1 MIVLVTGASGFV
13 GSQLLYSLI
22 LDQIDVVASSRTG
35 AGVSVKQRVH
45 AKPLEANTDWTE
57 ELSGA
62 THVIHCAARAHVM
75 DESEAD
81 PLSIYRQVNT
91 EATLNLA
98 EQAAKAGVQRFIF
111 ISSIKVNGESTE
123 PDKPF
128 SPEDSFIP
136 TDPYGIS
143 KFEAEQ
149 GLRKIAKQTGMEV
162 VIIRPPLAY
171 GPGVKANF
179 ASLIS
184 LVIKQIPLPLK
195 SLRNQ
200 RSFIGIDNLVDFIKL
215 CLTHPK
221 AANQTFLISDDRDV
235 STPELISIIAQA
247 FNKNARLFWFPM
259 PLLKFALML
268 IGKSKQFD
276 RLAGSLTVDISKAKT
291 LLNWKPVRTME
302 QQMADTA
309 KAYYDEKTI

>member
-1 MIVLVTGASGFV
+1 MKVLLTGATGFV
-13 GSQLLYSLI
+13 GSQLLDSLI
-22 LDQIDVVASSRTG
+22 INQIEVVATCRT
-35 AGVSVKQRVH
+35 AAANSANQRVH
-45 AKPLEANTDWTE
+45 AKPLEADTDWSE
-57 ELSGA
+57 VLSGV

-75 DESEAD
+75 DENEAD

-98 EQAAKAGVQRFIF
+98 EQAAKAGVKRFIF
-111 ISSIKVNGESTE
+111 LSSIGVNGFTNT
-123 PDKPF
+123 KPF
-128 SPEDSFIP
+128 SEKSVEAPHNE
-136 TDPYGIS
+136 YALS

-162 VIIRPPLAY
+162 VIIRPPLVY

-184 LVIKQIPLPLK
+184 LVVKQVPLPLK

-247 FNKNARLFWFPM
+247 FNKKSRLFWFPM
-259 PLLKFALML
+259 PLLKFALMS
-268 IGKSKQFD
+268 IGKSKQFE

-309 KAYYDEKTI
+309 KAYFDEKTI